1 MSTRRFSW
9 STTIP
14 ARRPL
19 SGPTWILNR
28 KTRSS
33 GF

>member
-1 MSTRRFSW
+1 LTV
-9 STTIP
+9 IL

-19 SGPTWILNR
+19 SGPIWIPNR